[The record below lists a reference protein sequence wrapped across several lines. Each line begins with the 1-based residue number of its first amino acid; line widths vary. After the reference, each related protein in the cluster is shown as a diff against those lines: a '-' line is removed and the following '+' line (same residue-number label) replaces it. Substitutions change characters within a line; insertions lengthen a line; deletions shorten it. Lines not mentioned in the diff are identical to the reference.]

1 MADLLRVAPVNTF
14 RMIIFRRARIPLA
27 LTNLDSAVDS
37 VDPAVLCDV
46 VVADDRIE
54 RVAVAGEIGAQP
66 GVAEMD
72 LGGVIV
78 FPGLVD
84 AHVHLDKAHTWDRAP
99 NRTATFMGA
108 LTTLGADSANW
119 TAADLER
126 RAEYSLRCA
135 YAHGTSVVRTHLDTG
150 SLVKAETSHNV
161 MAMLRQR
168 WAGRIELQ
176 TVPLCGIADF
186 SSGAGAKI
194 AELSVRTGASA
205 IGGFAF
211 MSADLPGQLDRQLAT
226 AREHGLGLDLHV
238 DETGNPQSEIL
249 RFIAEAVLRSEFP
262 NPVVCGHCCSLS
274 VQSPERQRATIDL
287 VKAAGLKVI
296 SLPMCNLYLQD
307 RRPAGAFPRSPSWR
321 GLAPLQ
327 DLLDAGV
334 PVACASD
341 NVRDAFFAFGDFDLL
356 EVYAQSVRLA
366 HLDERL
372 GDSVRVVA
380 STAAEIVGLPTY
392 GRVVAGAPARLVV
405 TEARTF
411 NELLSRPTGPRQ
423 RIDGETLHRPVRPD
437 YRELN

>member
-1 MADLLRVAPVNTF
+1 
-14 RMIIFRRARIPLA
+14 
-27 LTNLDSAVDS
+27 
-37 VDPAVLCDV
+37 
-46 VVADDRIE
+46 
-54 RVAVAGEIGAQP
+54 
-66 GVAEMD
+66 
-72 LGGVIV
+72 
-78 FPGLVD
+78 
-84 AHVHLDKAHTWDRAP
+84 
-99 NRTATFMGA
+99 
-108 LTTLGADSANW
+108 
-119 TAADLER
+119 
-126 RAEYSLRCA
+126 
-135 YAHGTSVVRTHLDTG
+135 
-150 SLVKAETSHNV
+150 
-161 MAMLRQR
+161 
-168 WAGRIELQ
+168 
-176 TVPLCGIADF
+176 
-186 SSGAGAKI
+186 
-194 AELSVRTGASA
+194 
-205 IGGFAF
+205 
-211 MSADLPGQLDRQLAT
+211 MSADLPGQLDRQWAT
-226 AREHGLGLDLHV
+226 AREYGLGLDLHV

-262 NPVVCGHCCSLS
+262 YPVVCGHCCSLS

-341 NVRDAFFAFGDFDLL
+341 NVRDAFFAFGDFDPL

-372 GDSVRVVA
+372 ADSVRVVT
-380 STAAEIVGLPTY
+380 STAAEIVGLPAY

-423 RIDGETLHRPVRPD
+423 RLDGEKLHRPARPD
-437 YRELN
+437 YRELG

>member
-1 MADLLRVAPVNTF
+1 MLILRRVRV
-14 RMIIFRRARIPLA
+14 PLA
-27 LTNLDSAVDS
+27 LTALAAEVDA
-37 VDPAVLCDV
+37 VDPAVECDV
-46 VVADDRIE
+46 LIDGERIE
-54 RVAVAGEIGAQP
+54 TVALAGEIPARP
-66 GVAEMD
+66 GVEEMD
-72 LGGVIV
+72 LAGSLV

-84 AHVHLDKAHTWDRAP
+84 AHVHLDKAHTWYRAP

-135 YAHGTSVVRTHLDTG
+135 YAHGTSVIRTHLDTG
-150 SLVKAETSHNV
+150 SLHKAETSHGV

-168 WAGRIELQ
+168 WAGRLELQ

-186 SSGAGAKI
+186 SSAAGAKI

-262 NPVVCGHCCSLS
+262 YPVVCGHCCSLS

-287 VKAAGLKVI
+287 VKAA
-296 SLPMCNLYLQD
+296 
-307 RRPAGAFPRSPSWR
+307 A
-321 GLAPLQ
+321 
-327 DLLDAGV
+327 
-334 PVACASD
+334 
-341 NVRDAFFAFGDFDLL
+341 
-356 EVYAQSVRLA
+356 
-366 HLDERL
+366 
-372 GDSVRVVA
+372 
-380 STAAEIVGLPTY
+380 
-392 GRVVAGAPARLVV
+392 
-405 TEARTF
+405 
-411 NELLSRPTGPRQ
+411 
-423 RIDGETLHRPVRPD
+423 
-437 YRELN
+437 

>member
-1 MADLLRVAPVNTF
+1 
-14 RMIIFRRARIPLA
+14 MIIIRRARVPLA
-27 LTNLDSAVDS
+27 LTAFSAEVDP
-37 VDPAVLCDV
+37 VDPAVLCDLV
-46 VVADDRIE
+46 IEGETIKSVARS
-54 RVAVAGEIGAQP
+54 GEVSAQP
-66 GVAEMD
+66 GIAEID
-72 LGGVIV
+72 LNGALV

-135 YAHGTSVVRTHLDTG
+135 YAHGTSIVRTHLDTG
-150 SLVKAETSHNV
+150 SLVKAETSHGV

-176 TVPLCGIADF
+176 SVPLCGIADF
-186 SSGAGAKI
+186 SSAAGGKI

-205 IGGFAF
+205 LGGFAF
-211 MSADLPGQLDRQLAT
+211 MSPDLPGHLDRQLAT

-249 RFIAEAVLRSEFP
+249 RFIAEAVLRCEFP
-262 NPVVCGHCCSLS
+262 HPVVCGHCCSLA
-274 VQSPERQRATIDL
+274 VQTPERQRSTIEL
-287 VKAAGLKVI
+287 VKAAGLKII

-341 NVRDAFFAFGDFDLL
+341 NVRDAFFAFGDFDVF

-372 GDSVRVVA
+372 SDSVRVVT

-392 GRVVAGAPARLVV
+392 GRVVAGSPARLVV

-411 NELLSRPTGPRQ
+411 NELLSRPTGARQ
-423 RIDGETLHRPVRPD
+423 RLDGEKLHRPVRPD
-437 YRELN
+437 YRELG

>member
-1 MADLLRVAPVNTF
+1 ML
-14 RMIIFRRARIPLA
+14 IIRRARVPLA
-27 LTNLDSAVDS
+27 LTALTAVVDP
-37 VDPAVLCDV
+37 VDPAALCDLV
-46 VVADDRIE
+46 VDGEQIVTVARS
-54 RVAVAGEIGAQP
+54 GELPARP
-66 GVAEMD
+66 GVAEID
-72 LGGVIV
+72 LDGAIV
-78 FPGLVD
+78 LPGLID

-119 TAADLER
+119 TEADLER

-150 SLVKAETSHNV
+150 SLSKAETSHTV
-161 MAMLRQR
+161 MARLRRR

-186 SSGAGAKI
+186 SSENGAKI

-205 IGGFAF
+205 LGGFAF
-211 MSADLPGQLDRQLAT
+211 MSADLPQQLDRELAT

-262 NPVVCGHCCSLS
+262 YPVVCGHCCSLS
-274 VQSPERQRATIDL
+274 VQPPERQRSTIDV
-287 VKAAGLKVI
+287 VKAAGLKII

-341 NVRDAFFAFGDFDLL
+341 NVRDAFFAFGDFDVL

-372 GDSVRVVA
+372 DDSVRVVT
-380 STAAEIVGLPTY
+380 STAAEIVGLPSY

-411 NELLSRPTGPRQ
+411 NELLSRPTAPRQ
-423 RIDGETLHRPVRPD
+423 RLDGEKIHRPARPD
-437 YRELN
+437 YRELG